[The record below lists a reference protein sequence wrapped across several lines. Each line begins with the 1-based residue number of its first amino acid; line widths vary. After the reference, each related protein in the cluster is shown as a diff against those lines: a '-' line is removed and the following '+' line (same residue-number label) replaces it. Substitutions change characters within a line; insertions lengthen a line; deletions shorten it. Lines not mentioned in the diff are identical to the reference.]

1 MEKLSG
7 EEMNTLKS
15 YLIEKTDQGQ
25 GKTSDLL
32 LRK

>member
-15 YLIEKTDQGQ
+15 YLIEKQTKVRS
-25 GKTSDLL
+25 KTSDLFL
-32 LRK
+32 HK